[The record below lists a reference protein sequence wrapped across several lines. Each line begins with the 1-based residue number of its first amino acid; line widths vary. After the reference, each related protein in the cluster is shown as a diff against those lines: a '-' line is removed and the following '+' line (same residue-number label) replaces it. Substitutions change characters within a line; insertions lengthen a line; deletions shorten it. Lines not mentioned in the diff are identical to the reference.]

1 MGTSEDAPNLGG
13 VYKLVE
19 DRSGPRIKL
28 STGKATLPG
37 RKQVWRV
44 RGSGAAVRDTI
55 ALREELPP
63 PDGVALLV
71 QAMAGRPAVPQ
82 DSLPAMGKRC
92 LERLAGLPP
101 APGNLHSPLPA

>member
-1 MGTSEDAPNLGG
+1 DAGQPEVQVFLSGDLDEYRIEDLLARRAAAGAFGVGTRMGTSEDAPNLGG

-44 RGSGAAVRDTI
+44 GGSGAAVRDTI
-55 ALREELPP
+55 ALGDEQRP
-63 PDGVALLV
+63 PDGV
-71 QAMAGRPAVPQ
+71 P
-82 DSLPAMGKRC
+82 
-92 LERLAGLPP
+92 LAGQ
-101 APGNLHSPLPA
+101 A